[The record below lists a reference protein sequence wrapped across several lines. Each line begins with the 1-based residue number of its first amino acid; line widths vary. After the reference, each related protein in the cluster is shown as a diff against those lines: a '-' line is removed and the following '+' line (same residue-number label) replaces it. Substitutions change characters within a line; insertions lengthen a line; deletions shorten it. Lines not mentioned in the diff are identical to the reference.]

1 MSKVII
7 GQEAICPDG
16 LGRVVE
22 VGRIMCGK
30 PSYIKVKT
38 YVNNRG
44 CEWAADN
51 VELIDPRRAKNES
64 QNGSW

>member
-22 VGRIMCGK
+22 VGRIMCCK

-38 YVNNRG
+38 YVNNRFG
-44 CEWAADN
+44 Y
-51 VELIDPRRAKNES
+51 V
-64 QNGSW
+64 